1 VGVSSSE
8 TLGCEESGA
17 ASRTIR
23 YRSQDGTDEEEE
35 DDACS
40 VATKKARTA

>member
-1 VGVSSSE
+1 MGVSSSE

-23 YRSQDGTDEEEE
+23 YRSQDGTDEEE
-35 DDACS
+35 DDASS